1 MNNITL
7 AVDHGARS
15 GYSIFTNGKYTH
27 SGIVELG
34 DVKSL
39 RKAYKEF
46 NNIFAIYKPTNVVIE
61 KVNVAGTKFG
71 GENIVKL
78 AQLQVV
84 VILLAQQ
91 YGCFVQE
98 VNPMQLKKYIT
109 GNGRAEKREVAEVV
123 ADFRGL
129 NSNHICVPVHFKR
142 KDGIKTYLADESDA
156 IALGI
161 YATKGLKAH
170 LQ

>member
-78 AQLQVV
+78 AQLQAV

-109 GNGRAEKREVAEVV
+109 GNGRAEKREVAMHI
-123 ADFRGL
+123 AKKWHL
-129 NSNHICVPVHFKR
+129 NPDHICVPQYYKLKKGVK
-142 KDGIKTYLADESDA
+142 GYEADESDA
-156 IALGI
+156 IALGT
-161 YATKGLKAH
+161 YAMETMLNM
-170 LQ
+170 